1 MDISVALALKIAASA
16 GVGLLLGLER
26 ERAHK
31 EAGVRTFAIAALLGT
46 LSWLL
51 SPPLALVQF
60 GMIVLVALMVNL
72 YAFWKTQHL
81 QVTTSLALAATN
93 VLGMS
98 IGADNFFLS
107 FAGAIAI
114 AALLSWKT
122 ELITLSGKLTEREIR
137 GALLLAFIS
146 FVVYPLLP
154 DQPIDPWKIVNLR
167 VVWLTVILVSALK
180 FVNYVLLRIFG
191 ERGLRYSSLLG
202 GLVNSAAMAF
212 FLGEEVR
219 ENEETEID
227 APENMLL
234 AGTAMILRNWALVLL
249 FSLPQG
255 LQRSLP
261 TVIVLVPMML
271 VAGAAAGLAI
281 WRTHPLAH
289 RKEERSR
296 QRENPPSGQPHA
308 EQKPEEQSANG
319 EDFSDEDLVEE
330 QESQQKRQLLKSPL
344 SLGSVFAFAAIFL
357 VLTILS
363 GAGRVLFGA
372 TGFLVVIVV
381 GALASAASSAV
392 LLGEEL
398 TRGLIASHP
407 AAIAMFLATVA
418 GLLENIVIF
427 WFVARKPTT
436 GWRILLL
443 TLPVIASGIVMI
455 VLLGIFQW

>member
-1 MDISVALALKIAASA
+1 MDISAALALKIAASA
-16 GVGLLLGLER
+16 GVGMLLGLER
-26 ERAHK
+26 EWAHK

-51 SPPLALVQF
+51 SPMLALVQF
-60 GMIVLVALMVNL
+60 GMIVLVALLVNL
-72 YAFWKTQHL
+72 YAFWKTEHL
-81 QVTTSLALAATN
+81 QITTSLALTATN
-93 VLGMS
+93 ILGMS
-98 IGADNFFLS
+98 IGAGNFFLS

-122 ELITLSGKLTEREIR
+122 ELITLSGKLTEQEIR

-154 DQPIDPWKIVNLR
+154 DQPVDPWKIVNLR
-167 VVWLTVILVSALK
+167 TVWLTVILVSALK
-180 FVNYVLLRIFG
+180 FVNYVLLRVFG

-212 FLGEEVR
+212 FLGEEGR
-219 ENEETEID
+219 ENKETAAA

-234 AGTAMILRNWALVLL
+234 AGAAMILRNWALVLL

-255 LQRSLP
+255 FQRSLP

-271 VAGAAAGLAI
+271 VAGAAASLAI
-281 WRTHPLAH
+281 WHTHRAA
-289 RKEERSR
+289 RREAERSR
-296 QRENPPSGQPHA
+296 QQESPLS
-308 EQKPEEQSANG
+308 EQKPQAEERAARGEDSSDEESEEQG
-319 EDFSDEDLVEE
+319 D
-330 QESQQKRQLLKSPL
+330 QKKRQLLKSPL
-344 SLGSVFAFAAIFL
+344 GLRSVLAFTLIFL

-398 TRGLIASHP
+398 ARGLAASSP

-418 GLLENIVIF
+418 GLLENVVIF
-427 WFVARKPTT
+427 WFVTRQPASV
-436 GWRILLL
+436 WRILLL
-443 TLPVIASGIVMI
+443 TLPVIASGIVMV
-455 VLLGIFQW
+455 VLLGVFQW